1 MHEGWV
7 LDGGTYT
14 LGVAVFS
21 SDLNFIRGRDA
32 VFFFRLHL
40 ELDCRVQEP
49 HILTCPIK
57 SSCGLL
63 GGPLCLFEVTI
74 KFDLL

>member
-49 HILTCPIK
+49 HILTCP
-57 SSCGLL
+57 
-63 GGPLCLFEVTI
+63 
-74 KFDLL
+74 